1 MQKKKQMFKIHRFQ
15 NTSTTNWSGGTTSQL
30 FIFPKYSVFA
40 ERNFVFRIS
49 TATIDAEE
57 STFTP
62 LPNYNRLLAI
72 LEGNLEIIHQRK
84 YSKKLQK
91 FENDRFHGS
100 WQTSSKGKAR
110 DFNVIFNDNYELKFS
125 YREISEPT
133 FSQKK
138 SDFLLL
144 FILNESIKIEGF
156 ELNLYDLIEVEK
168 ENFLLQKGLIFFQI
182 EFSSI

>member
-1 MQKKKQMFKIHRFQ
+1 MFKIHRFQ
-15 NTSTTNWSGGTTSQL
+15 NASTTNWSGGTTSQL
-30 FIFPKYSVFA
+30 FIFPEDAVFA
-40 ERNFVFRIS
+40 QKNFDFRIS
-49 TATIDAEE
+49 TATIEAEE

-62 LPNYNRLLAI
+62 LPNYNRLLAN
-72 LEGNLEIIHQRK
+72 LEGNLEIIHQGK

-168 ENFLLQKGLIFFQI
+168 ENFLLPKGLNFFEI

>member
-1 MQKKKQMFKIHRFQ
+1 MFKIHRFQ

-30 FIFPKYSVFA
+30 FIFPEDAVFA
-40 ERNFVFRIS
+40 QKNFDFRIS

-72 LEGNLEIIHQRK
+72 LEGNIEIIHQGK
-84 YSKKLQK
+84 YAKKLTQ

-100 WQTSSKGKAR
+100 WQTKSKGKAR
-110 DFNVIFNDNYELKFS
+110 DFNVIFNDNFDLQFTH
-125 YREISEPT
+125 REIFEPT
-133 FSQKK
+133 FLHKK

-144 FILNESIKIEGF
+144 LVLNKSIELERI
-156 ELNLYDLIEVEK
+156 ELNLYDLIEVGK
-168 ENFLLQKGLIFFQI
+168 EEFLLMKGLNFLQI
-182 EFSSI
+182 ELSKI